1 MLRRVSENG
10 CEQVKPSVGVPRGI
24 IYPRPMNGS
33 ETAAGRLDLGDE
45 VDRLAVSG
53 GLAHAAAQLGI
64 SLAAAQKARWLAHV
78 YGQAERT
85 KIGSSC
91 LQALSPSHLEA
102 AFPAGP
108 ARIDLLKRAAVDSLS
123 VRDTRAL
130 AQGTADAPVNTPCIT
145 VIGAASDL
153 SSASASLIRYAQW
166 DDNKLAVLLAGP
178 NGDTIRTLALAG
190 RALSDRLG
198 LAG

>member
-1 MLRRVSENG
+1 
-10 CEQVKPSVGVPRGI
+10 
-24 IYPRPMNGS
+24 
-33 ETAAGRLDLGDE
+33 LGDE

-53 GLAHAAAQLGI
+53 GLAHAADQLGI
-64 SLAAAQKARWLAHV
+64 TVAAAQKARWLAHN
-78 YGQAERT
+78 YGQAERS

-102 AFPAGP
+102 ASPAGP
-108 ARIDLLKRAAVDSLS
+108 ARIDLLKRAAIDRLS
-123 VRDTRAL
+123 VRDTRAA
-130 AQGTADAPVNTPCIT
+130 AQRAADAPVNAPGVT

-166 DDNKLAVLLAGP
+166 DDNRLALLLAGP

-190 RALSDRLG
+190 LALSDRLG